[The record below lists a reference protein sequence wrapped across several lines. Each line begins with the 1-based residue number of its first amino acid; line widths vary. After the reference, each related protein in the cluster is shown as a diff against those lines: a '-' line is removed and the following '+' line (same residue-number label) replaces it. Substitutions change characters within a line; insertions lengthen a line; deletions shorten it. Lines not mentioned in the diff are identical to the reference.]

1 MITVPVRRTP
11 LVREIRTDGAEARV
25 LQGLALLT
33 VSLSSFEGYLLE
45 VNDTVTKVPAG
56 LLVLAWFGVRVRQR
70 RLPAFHP
77 AHVALAV
84 LALAVLASAA
94 IHNGDTFT
102 LEYTQRWMSFLITAL
117 VLLDLAS
124 REVPV
129 RVLVWAAVLGAAV
142 AGGGALWSF
151 LVEDSPRATGPME
164 DPNDLAYVLV
174 SAVPLLVALFVPRRR
189 RDGRD
194 PSPRRTVAPAGAAL
208 IGVLVLILVL
218 GAAVTV
224 SRGGLI
230 ALAVALAWLGLRR
243 GVAPRVLAAA
253 GVVVALGG
261 VVLVLAFGS
270 LVEQSLAQKTQ
281 VAGSNIDSRALRWEA
296 AAEMLPRNP
305 LVGVGPGGFRSNYL
319 AVSGNAEL
327 AEQTPVAHN
336 MYVEVAAELGL
347 LGLAGFLG
355 LIGVALWSS
364 EKAVR
369 AARSG
374 PDRLLPL
381 AVQCSL
387 VAVLVASAFL
397 SEQYYMPLWATIAAA
412 CALGLR
418 DDRTEPVR

>member
-1 MITVPVRRTP
+1 MTTVLTRPTA
-11 LVREIRTDGAEARV
+11 LVREVRTGGVEARALQV
-25 LQGLALLT
+25 LAFLT
-33 VSLSSFEGYLLE
+33 VALSSFEGYLLE
-45 VNDTVTKVPAG
+45 INTTVTKVPAG
-56 LLVLAWFGVRVRQR
+56 LLILAWFAARVRQR

-77 AHVALAV
+77 VHLALAV
-84 LALAVLASAA
+84 LAVAVLASAA

-102 LEYTQRWMSFLITAL
+102 MDYAQRWVSFLLTAL

-129 RVLVWAAVLGAAV
+129 RVLVWASVLGAAV

-151 LVEDSPRATGPME
+151 LIDDSPRATGPLE

-189 RDGRD
+189 RDRPDGA
-194 PSPRRTVAPAGAAL
+194 PRRTIPRPGAAL

-230 ALAVALAWLGLRR
+230 ALGVALAWLGLRR
-243 GVAPRVLAAA
+243 GIAPRVLVAVGA
-253 GVVVALGG
+253 VVAVGG
-261 VVLVLAFGS
+261 VVLALAFSS
-270 LVEQSLAQKTQ
+270 LVGQALSQKDQ
-281 VAGSNIDSRALRWEA
+281 VAGSNVDTRALRWQVA
-296 AAEMLPRNP
+296 AQMLPEHP
-305 LVGVGPGGFRSNYL
+305 LLGVGPGGFRSNYL
-319 AVSGNAEL
+319 GVSHNAEL

-355 LIGVALWSS
+355 VIVVALWSS
-364 EKAVR
+364 ER
-369 AARSG
+369 AIRSARAG

-387 VAVLVASAFL
+387 VAILVASAFL
-397 SEQYYMPLWATIAAA
+397 SEQYYMPLWSMIAAA

-418 DDRTEPVR
+418 NGTEPVR

>member
-1 MITVPVRRTP
+1 MTAVLTRPGA
-11 LVREIRTDGAEARV
+11 LVREIRTDGVEARL
-25 LQGLALLT
+25 LQALAFLT
-33 VSLSSFEGYLLE
+33 VALSSFEGYLLE
-45 VNDTVTKVPAG
+45 INDTVTKIPAG
-56 LLVLAWFGVRVRQR
+56 LLVVAWFVVRVRQR

-84 LALAVLASAA
+84 LAVAVLASAA

-102 LEYTQRWMSFLITAL
+102 LDYTQRWVSFLLTAL

-129 RVLVWAAVLGAAV
+129 RVLVWASVLGAAV

-151 LVEDSPRATGPME
+151 LIDDSPRATGPME

-189 RDGRD
+189 RDGAD
-194 PSPRRTVAPAGAAL
+194 GMPRRSIPRAGAVL

-230 ALAVALAWLGLRR
+230 ALTVAVTWLALRR
-243 GVAPRVLAAA
+243 GIAPRVMVGVGAV
-253 GVVVALGG
+253 VVVAGA
-261 VVLVLAFGS
+261 VMALAFS
-270 LVEQSLAQKTQ
+270 TLVGQALSQKDQ
-281 VAGSNIDSRALRWEA
+281 VAGSNVDTRALRWQI
-296 AAEMLPRNP
+296 AAEMLPEHP
-305 LVGVGPGGFRSNYL
+305 LLGVGPGGFRSNYL
-319 AVSGNAEL
+319 GVSHNAEL
-327 AEQTPVAHN
+327 EEQTPVAHN

-369 AARSG
+369 AARAG

-387 VAVLVASAFL
+387 IAVLVASTFL
-397 SEQYYMPLWATIAAA
+397 SEQYYMPLWSMIAAA

-418 DDRTEPVR
+418 NGTEAVR